1 MFFVL
6 FITALFVGIS
16 IYFYFRA
23 EGLQRT
29 LFNTKR
35 EFSST
40 QKENKVYVDSMALI
54 AKRHEDFAKHR
65 LEKIKTS
72 QSETKTSQPETTEIL
87 EAITPL
93 INNYNV
99 IFRECLKGKG
109 KLQAITK
116 KCYESYDKE
125 GFKKLVAYISK
136 QEAHIKRMWSS
147 NNLSG
152 YISLIEALLLL
163 AEQTKEN

>member
-6 FITALFVGIS
+6 FITALFIGIS
-16 IYFYFRA
+16 IYFYFRS
-23 EGLQRT
+23 EGLQRA
-29 LFNTKR
+29 LFNAKR
-35 EFSST
+35 EFIGT
-40 QKENKVYVDSMALI
+40 QKENKAYVDSMALI
-54 AKRHEDFAKHR
+54 AKRHEDFAKYR

-72 QSETKTSQPETTEIL
+72 QSETTETL

-93 INNYNV
+93 INNYTV

-109 KLQAITK
+109 KLQPITK

-125 GFKKLVAYISK
+125 GFKRLVSYIST

-152 YISLIEALLLL
+152 YLSLIEALLLL
-163 AEQTKEN
+163 AEKPKEN

>member
-6 FITALFVGIS
+6 LITALFIGIS
-16 IYFYFRA
+16 VYFYFRS

-29 LFNTKR
+29 LFNAKR
-35 EFSST
+35 EFST
-40 QKENKVYVDSMALI
+40 TEKENKAYVDSMALI
-54 AKRHEDFAKHR
+54 AKRHEDFAKYR
-65 LEKIKTS
+65 LEKIKAN
-72 QSETKTSQPETTEIL
+72 QAEVGEMLET
-87 EAITPL
+87 ITPL
-93 INNYNV
+93 INNYAV

-109 KLQAITK
+109 KLQLITK
-116 KCYESYDKE
+116 KCYESYDAE
-125 GFKKLVAYISK
+125 GFKRFTTYISE

-163 AEQTKEN
+163 EEKIKKS

>member
-6 FITALFVGIS
+6 FITVLFIGLS

-72 QSETKTSQPETTEIL
+72 QSETTETL

-109 KLQAITK
+109 KLQPITK

-125 GFKKLVAYISK
+125 GFKRLVAYISK

>member
-6 FITALFVGIS
+6 FITVLFIGIS

-29 LFNTKR
+29 LLNTKR

-40 QKENKVYVDSMALI
+40 QKENKSYVDSMALI

-65 LEKIKTS
+65 LEKIKTN
-72 QSETKTSQPETTEIL
+72 QSETTETL

-93 INNYNV
+93 INNYTV

-109 KLQAITK
+109 KLQPITK

-125 GFKKLVAYISK
+125 GFKRLVAYISK

-163 AEQTKEN
+163 AEQAKEN

>member
-6 FITALFVGIS
+6 FITVLFIGIS

-29 LFNTKR
+29 LSNAQR
-35 EFSST
+35 EFSGT
-40 QKENKVYVDSMALI
+40 QKENKSYVDSMALI

-65 LEKIKTS
+65 LEKIKNNE
-72 QSETKTSQPETTEIL
+72 SEATETLDI
-87 EAITPL
+87 ITPL
-93 INNYNV
+93 INNYAV

-109 KLQAITK
+109 KLQLITK

-125 GFKKLVAYISK
+125 GFKRLVAYISK
-136 QEAHIKRMWSS
+136 QEAHIKRMWSG

-152 YISLIEALLLL
+152 YLSLIEALLLL
-163 AEQTKEN
+163 AEKIKKE

>member
-6 FITALFVGIS
+6 FITALFIGIS

-29 LFNTKR
+29 LSNAKR

-40 QKENKVYVDSMALI
+40 QKENKAYVDSMALI
-54 AKRHEDFAKHR
+54 AKRHEDFAKYR

-72 QSETKTSQPETTEIL
+72 QSETTETL

-93 INNYNV
+93 INNYTV

-109 KLQAITK
+109 KLQPITK

-125 GFKKLVAYISK
+125 GFKRLVAYIST

-163 AEQTKEN
+163 AEKPKEN

>member
-6 FITALFVGIS
+6 FITVLFIGIS

-29 LFNTKR
+29 LSSAKR

-40 QKENKVYVDSMALI
+40 QKENKSYVDSMALI

-65 LEKIKTS
+65 LEKIKTNG
-72 QSETKTSQPETTEIL
+72 SETVETL
-87 EAITPL
+87 ETITPL
-93 INNYNV
+93 INNYAV

-109 KLQAITK
+109 KLQTITK

-125 GFKKLVAYISK
+125 GFKKLVAYIAK

-147 NNLSG
+147 NSLSG

-163 AEQTKEN
+163 AEQMKKE

>member
-1 MFFVL
+1 MYLVL
-6 FITALFVGIS
+6 FVTVIFIGIS

-29 LFNTKR
+29 LFNAKR
-35 EFSST
+35 EFNST
-40 QKENKVYVDSMALI
+40 QKENKSYVDSMALI

-65 LEKIKTS
+65 LAQIKANQT
-72 QSETKTSQPETTEIL
+72 EAIEIL
-87 EAITPL
+87 ETITPL
-93 INNYNV
+93 INNYSV

-116 KCYESYDKE
+116 KCYESYDID
-125 GFKKLVAYISK
+125 GFKRLVAYISK

-152 YISLIEALLLL
+152 YISLIEALLLM
-163 AEQTKEN
+163 AEQTKKS